1 MLERTHSPI
10 ERFGWPLVM
19 VTAVVTLISLAWNLP
34 RGDEE
39 LEARWVDPVAV
50 AATCVALT
58 SCAGAMLF
66 LVSREA
72 RQLRVLRERLDWRN
86 PSEDARPGRN

>member
-19 VTAVVTLISLAWNLP
+19 VTAVVTLVSLAWNLP
-34 RGDEE
+34 HGEEE
-39 LEARWVDPVAV
+39 LETGLADPVAL

-58 SCAGAMLF
+58 SCAGGMLF

-72 RQLRVLRERLDWRN
+72 RQLRILRERLDWRN
-86 PSEDARPGRN
+86 PSEHAGASRD